1 MKVNIVIY
9 SEELARED
17 IRVLLQAIRD
27 CEQRYFQNKEMGI
40 AIFAP
45 ALSKEQC
52 QELIAGI
59 EPGFPHIQAFTGGA
73 I

>member
-9 SEELARED
+9 SEQLARED
-17 IRVLLQAIRD
+17 IQALLQAIRD
-27 CEQRYFQNKEMGI
+27 CEQRHFQSKEVGI

-52 QELIAGI
+52 QELIIGI
-59 EPGFPHIQAFTGGA
+59 KPAFLHIQAFTGGA

>member
-9 SEELARED
+9 SEQLTRED
-17 IRVLLQAIRD
+17 IQALLQAIRD
-27 CEQRYFQNKEMGI
+27 CEQKHFKSKAVGI
-40 AIFAP
+40 AVFAP

-52 QELIAGI
+52 QELIIGI
-59 EPGFPHIQAFTGGA
+59 KPAFPHIQAFTSGA

>member
-27 CEQRYFQNKEMGI
+27 CEQKHFKGKEVGI
-40 AIFAP
+40 ALFAP

>member
-9 SEELARED
+9 SEQLARED
-17 IRVLLQAIRD
+17 IQALLQAIRD
-27 CEQRYFQNKEMGI
+27 CEQKHFKSKEVGI

-45 ALSKEQC
+45 ALSKEEC
-52 QELIAGI
+52 RELISGI
-59 EPGFPHIQAFTGGA
+59 KPGFTHIQAFTSGA